1 VKEKWNQ
8 EKDEKEDELVCMTMK
23 LPLCTS
29 EISPKSEIKYRKFE
43 KQMLSKVFGHHKF
56 F

>member
-1 VKEKWNQ
+1 VKKKWNH

-29 EISPKSEIKYRKFE
+29 EISPKSEIKYQKFE
-43 KQMLSKVFGHHKF
+43 NQML
-56 F
+56 